1 MLLSDDPNTM
11 ALLSMGA
18 GLLQAGGPSTTPTSF
33 GQAAGSALQSGMGAF
48 MQAKQQKQREEQAK
62 IQSQLAQSQLDQIAR
77 RNAFYQRFSA
87 QQGQAADR
95 LRMRNPD
102 APPTSLVGEPGQ
114 QPADLWGV
122 LSQDMGGAMEFAPEL
137 VTAAMKPKGDRTK
150 VIGDTLYDLDANKPI
165 FTAPDKAV
173 GPSSAVG
180 KLADDLAAGRITQ
193 DQYNQEVAWRSRP
206 GVQVNSNMPPLE
218 SEEQKQVG
226 RYYGERFSSMQDS
239 GIKAAGGI
247 ARLERLDQLLDQVN
261 TGAFADN
268 MLSLKKA
275 AKAVGVDLDAMGVR
289 DDVAP
294 AEAANALANEMA
306 LELRN
311 PAGGAGM
318 PGAMSDKDR
327 EMLQSMTPSLTQTPE
342 GRKLLIDARKRLYKR
357 EQQVAQR
364 ARSYRQKNGR
374 LDEGF
379 FDELAQWSEQNP
391 LYSNEDMNRAEK
403 ARLPTFASPAEA
415 SAQPSGTRF
424 VDPKGVIRVV
434 P

>member
-48 MQAKQQKQREEQAK
+48 MQAQRQKQAQQQQQ
-62 IQSQLAQSQLDQIAR
+62 IQNQLAQSQLDQIAR

-114 QPADLWGV
+114 APADLWGV

-137 VTAAMKPKGDRTK
+137 VTKAMEPRKRNTS
-150 VIGDTLYDLDANKPI
+150 VVGDTLYDLDANKPLY
-165 FTAPDKAV
+165 TAAPKPAAPTDDQREYASAQAQGYKGTLQDWILDQRKASAARTEVRMPPMENEYDK
-173 GPSSAVG
+173 SVG
-180 KLADDLAAGRITQ
+180 KYFGDKYATLQDGGMKAG
-193 DQYNQEVAWRSRP
+193 
-206 GVQVNSNMPPLE
+206 
-218 SEEQKQVG
+218 
-226 RYYGERFSSMQDS
+226 
-239 GIKAAGGI
+239 GGI
-247 ARLERLDQLLDQVN
+247 ARMERLDQLLDQVD
-261 TGAFADN
+261 TGAFAGTIQEF
-268 MLSLKKA
+268 KKS
-275 AKAVGVDLDAMGVR
+275 AKTLGVDLEAMGIR

-294 AEAANALANEMA
+294 AEAAKALANEMA

-318 PGAMSDKDR
+318 PGAMSDGDR
-327 EMLQSMTPSLTQTPE
+327 EMLKSMTPNLGQTPE
-342 GRKLLIDARKRLYKR
+342 GRKLLIDARKRMYQR
-357 EQQVAQR
+357 EQQVAR
-364 ARSYRQKNGR
+364 MARDYEKRNKR
-374 LDEGF
+374 LDAGF
-379 FDELAQWSEQNP
+379 FDELATWSEKNP
-391 LYSNEDMNRAEK
+391 MFSNDDMGRAEK
-403 ARLPTFASPAEA
+403 ARLPQLTQEQYNAA
-415 SAQPSGTRF
+415 PSGTRF
-424 VDPKGVIRVV
+424 VAPDGKIRTK